1 MKRMLF
7 LLALCTFAFSAK
19 EVKIGFVESQKI
31 FKEYQAT
38 ISANSQFNE
47 YVAALKDSAYKLQ
60 TNIDKLKGEL
70 ETQKL
75 VLSEEA
81 RLKKLDDLDLLDRSY
96 NSFLQEI
103 FGPGGRAEQKNDEL
117 MAPLMKK
124 INDAVSKI
132 AQQEGFA
139 VVLDL
144 SEGVYYASGELNIT
158 DLVLT
163 ELNREYGL
171 QNIPTTETKKSIT
184 VFPLQEKNNEA
195 EAADLGQR
203 CQNELDNALKP
214 FGQKFNLVTANQ
226 LNTEIAK
233 KGLGRNDIDEAK
245 AIQIALPLLCDYI
258 IMGTVSKSGTRI
270 DYTIS
275 LKDVKTKQEIGQR
288 TSSVTEEIK
297 LTETLTNDLRNLL
310 SLLKD
315 Q

>member
-7 LLALCTFAFSAK
+7 LLALGSLVFGAK

-31 FKEYQAT
+31 FKDYQAT
-38 ISANSQFNE
+38 TSANNQFNE
-47 YVAALKDSAYKLQ
+47 YVAALKDSAFKLQ
-60 TNIDKLKGEL
+60 TGIEKLKGEL

-81 RLKKLDDLDLLDRSY
+81 RLRKLDELDALNRSY
-96 NSFLQEI
+96 NTFLQDI
-103 FGPGGRAEQKNDEL
+103 FGPGGKAEQKNDEI

-171 QNIPTTETKKSIT
+171 QNIPVPGTKKTIT

-195 EAADLGQR
+195 ETAKLGQE
-203 CQNELDNALKP
+203 CQNVLDNALKP
-214 FGQKFNLVTANQ
+214 FGQKFNLVSANQ
-226 LNTEIAK
+226 LNTDITK
-233 KGLGRNDIDEAK
+233 KGLGRNDIDETK

-270 DYTIS
+270 DYTLS
-275 LKDVKTKQEIGQR
+275 LREVKSKQEIGHR
-288 TSSVTEEIK
+288 SSSVSEEIK
-297 LTETLTNDLRNLL
+297 LTETLTNDLRYLL
-310 SLLKD
+310 SELK